1 MKIWKKILRLEYE
14 SKGMRQR
21 DLEDLE
27 DSIYK
32 GWEAYRLRVFF
43 LSFHVIISFVHQR
56 VDRYSS
62 IRTNRKLLNKNPE
75 KYTLFHFGAHTN
87 FNLLSNDKRR

>member
-32 GWEAYRLRVFF
+32 GWEAYRLRVF
-43 LSFHVIISFVHQR
+43 SFFSM
-56 VDRYSS
+56 
-62 IRTNRKLLNKNPE
+62 
-75 KYTLFHFGAHTN
+75 
-87 FNLLSNDKRR
+87 

>member
-32 GWEAYRLRVFF
+32 GWEVYRLRVFF
-43 LSFHVIISFVHQR
+43 LSFHVIISFINV
-56 VDRYSS
+56 S
-62 IRTNRKLLNKNPE
+62 IDILPLGQIEN
-75 KYTLFHFGAHTN
+75 Y
-87 FNLLSNDKRR
+87 